1 VTTEAATAEHIRDY
15 IQRSFSTTDEGITF
29 GNDDD
34 LLEVLDSLQVL
45 RMVMDL
51 EAKYGIKFDNSEMTP
66 ENLGSIAKLAAFVDT
81 KR

>member
-1 VTTEAATAEHIRDY
+1 MTVEASTTESIREY
-15 IQRSFSTTDEGITF
+15 ISTSFSSNEDALKLGD
-29 GNDDD
+29 DDD

-51 EAKYGIKFDNSEMTP
+51 EAKYAIKFDNSEMTP
-66 ENLGSIAKLAAFVDT
+66 ENLGSIKKLAEFVNT